1 MMRALYRNAA
11 VFRRGVLERLD
22 VAVSGGRIDRLARGI
37 SPMGFDRVFNLK
49 DLLLVPGFV
58 DVHVHLREPGFSYK
72 ETIETGTLAAAR
84 GGYSCVCA
92 MPNVDPPPDDLMHL
106 KVQLDAI
113 ERGAQVRV
121 LPYGA
126 LTRGRKGEGAPAD
139 YAALAP
145 CVAGFSDDGVGV
157 RDEAAMSA
165 CMRAVRSVGGI
176 VAAHCEDE
184 SMLNGGYI
192 HDGAYARRHG
202 HKGIPSESE
211 WRQLARDLELV
222 RRIGCRYHLCHAST
236 KESVTL
242 IREAKREGLDVSCE
256 TAPHYLVL
264 TDEDMEEHGRFKM
277 NPPLRSAADR
287 DALIEG
293 LNDGTVD
300 MIATD
305 HAPHSAEEKGRGLA
319 GSAMG
324 VVGLE
329 TAFPVLYTRLVEPGT
344 VPLEVVLTA
353 LTDAPRRRFA
363 LPGGLPEGAEADFAV
378 WDLHR
383 AYAVDPKD
391 FASMG
396 RATPFEGWTV
406 KGLCRMTMV
415 GGRRV
420 YGDLS
425 DRAQ

>member
-1 MMRALYRNAA
+1 MMRALYRNAE
-11 VFRRGVLERLD
+11 VFRKGVLERLD

-37 SPMGFDRVFNLK
+37 SPMGFDQVFDLT

-72 ETIETGTLAAAR
+72 ETIASGTRAAAR

-92 MPNVDPPPDDLMHL
+92 MPNVDPPPDDLAHL
-106 KVQLDAI
+106 RAQLDVI
-113 ERGAQVRV
+113 ERDARVRV

-126 LTRGRKGEGAPAD
+126 LTRGRRGEGVPAD

-145 CVAGFSDDGVGV
+145 YVAGFSDDGTGV
-157 RDEAAMSA
+157 RDEAAMDA
-165 CMRAVRSVGGI
+165 CMRGVRAVGGI

-202 HKGIPSESE
+202 HSGIPSESE
-211 WRQLARDLELV
+211 WGQLARDLKLV

-236 KESVTL
+236 KQSVEL

-256 TAPHYLVL
+256 TAPHYLTL
-264 TDEDMEEHGRFKM
+264 TDEQIEEHGRFKM

-293 LNDGTVD
+293 LRDGTID

-329 TAFPVLYTRLVEPGT
+329 MAFPVLYTRLVEPGT
-344 VPLEVVLTA
+344 VPLATVLAA

-363 LPGGLPEGAEADFAV
+363 LPGGLEAGMEADFAV
-378 WDLHR
+378 WDMHG
-383 AYAVDPKD
+383 AYTVDPEG

-396 RATPFEGWTV
+396 RATPFEGWAV

-415 GGRRV
+415 GGRRA